1 MFGLQE
7 IINKKINDLK
17 GTLFYQIHH
26 QFTTHH
32 VENPLTL
39 REDSTI
45 SISPFP
51 ESVTQPLYELFNKF
65 GDAVYNHMDKLDHYD
80 LQETTTRVKETFT
93 FFRKSLF
100 EKKFVFPSQGKHK
113 KLEDFFFK
121 RCVPI
126 AIKQLCKRF
135 QFSFDLAIQH
145 LKEIAKPK
153 RSVTSA
159 MTEEDNVPLKKIA
172 KPTANKV
179 DEYTFDLQ
187 NYLTRHLTTEQDS
200 TMDYINV
207 EATKQIH
214 GSNFVEDNVAKR
226 LEYDGRLI
234 TDKRF
239 PNRLYN
245 ILTDFNNKIISR
257 LSYLIRINPI
267 TSKEKLRDSHLKI
280 SNITS
285 RVYEVF
291 VNKLVWKDVEAEILT
306 FMCPEQKDKEYPS
319 RYLQRA
325 LSAIVNQLISVYRN
339 VACPEAMKALEAIC
353 EKEFGSE
360 KITTEKTMTNFLS
373 AIPVGQRYLLSE
385 LTSMYN
391 TFFGKNIKPL
401 GFARLKA
408 IKGKFDKSTVQIN

>member
-1 MFGLQE
+1 
-7 IINKKINDLK
+7 
-17 GTLFYQIHH
+17 
-26 QFTTHH
+26 
-32 VENPLTL
+32 
-39 REDSTI
+39 
-45 SISPFP
+45 
-51 ESVTQPLYELFNKF
+51 
-65 GDAVYNHMDKLDHYD
+65 MDD
-80 LQETTTRVKETFT
+80 LQD
-93 FFRKSLF
+93 S
-100 EKKFVFPSQGKHK
+100 
-113 KLEDFFFK
+113 
-121 RCVPI
+121 
-126 AIKQLCKRF
+126 
-135 QFSFDLAIQH
+135 
-145 LKEIAKPK
+145 
-153 RSVTSA
+153 
-159 MTEEDNVPLKKIA
+159 
-172 KPTANKV
+172 
-179 DEYTFDLQ
+179 
-187 NYLTRHLTTEQDS
+187 LTRHLTTEQGW

-214 GSNFVEDNVAKR
+214 GSNFVEDNVAER
-226 LEYDGRLI
+226 LEWDGRLI

-239 PNRLYN
+239 SNRLYN
-245 ILTDFNNKIISR
+245 MFTDFNNKIISR

-291 VNKLVWKDVEAEILT
+291 MNKLVWKDVEAEILT
-306 FMCPEQKDKEYPS
+306 FTCPEQKDKEYPS

-339 VACPEAMKALEAIC
+339 VALPEAMKALEAIC

-408 IKGKFDKSTVQIN
+408 IKGKFDKSTVQVNKKRVRCYRLRAAI